1 MVLKEK
7 NMSRLW
13 KWIFILTIMLPIGG
27 SDYSWLNFMQIRYEI
42 SILDVVFTLMLCY
55 ELFSLRSPLK
65 VKKKQL
71 IWICTSFLTIL
82 IFIYTVIK
90 SYGIYNVRA
99 IRDSFNYLM
108 CLEFLIAPMIMKNRG
123 ITYKEIVD
131 WTGTGYIGFTIITL
145 ITYVGYY
152 QIGNRVGGNCFSL
165 SVMLI
170 PYEIYRILQN
180 KTGKNRKS
188 LIIVLC
194 FLINAIITQNRT
206 AIFFVGISV
215 LFVFALEMR
224 NQVSK
229 KKIQKIALMIILVF
243 LAVLG
248 LITSKPEVII
258 RIITGGEIDT
268 FAGRVNTFNYYFNL
282 IRENPSGYGFGFIMH
297 FFTAGNYQ
305 LPLETY
311 QIDNAFVVYGIKGGV
326 LMLLLFSVLA
336 LIPFKANLVFD
347 LKEKKLFRC
356 SYLFLL
362 TATYVMTSQI
372 IQGRATALF
381 IWFLVGITIKNYGI
395 QMQIKKVEGESNYE
409 Y

>member
-1 MVLKEK
+1 
-7 NMSRLW
+7 MSKLW

-27 SDYSWLNFMQIRYEI
+27 SDYSWLDFMQIKYEI
-42 SILDVVFTLMLCY
+42 SILDVVFSLMLSY
-55 ELFSLRSPLK
+55 ELFSLRSPLRL
-65 VKKKQL
+65 KKKQL
-71 IWICTSFLTIL
+71 IWICTSLLTVL
-82 IFIYTVIK
+82 VFIYTVIK

-99 IRDSFNYLM
+99 IRDSFNYLI

-123 ITYKEIVD
+123 ITYKEIID
-131 WTGTGYIGFTIITL
+131 WTGIGYIGFTIITL
-145 ITYVGYY
+145 ITYVGYN

-165 SVMLI
+165 SIMLI

-188 LIIVLC
+188 LSIVFC

-206 AIFFVGISV
+206 TIFFVGVSV
-215 LFVFALEMR
+215 LYVFALEMR

-229 KKIQKIALMIILVF
+229 KKIHKIALMIILVL

-248 LITSKPEVII
+248 LIASKSEVII

-282 IRENPSGYGFGFIMH
+282 IKENPSGYGFGFIMH

-326 LMLLLFSVLA
+326 LMLILFSALA
-336 LIPFKANLVFD
+336 LVPFKANLIYN
-347 LKEKKLFRC
+347 LKEKKMFRC
-356 SYLFLL
+356 SYLFLFI
-362 TATYVMTSQI
+362 ATYAMTSQI

-381 IWFLVGITIKNYGI
+381 IWSLVGLTIQKCGEKNI
-395 QMQIKKVEGESNYE
+395 QINNSDGDNNYE